1 MPIIQVFLSSIS
13 AKQPPAGKT
22 NPLVERTSS
31 AESLRAESIKVP
43 EPVSDIKQSLISP
56 KPLGVPVEVRKQLKQ
71 LEPVPESE
79 SSNSSR
85 VQSVEDLQTFEDNI
99 SSSTCSSPK
108 KKSKKSKK
116 KQSFSKTSKKS
127 VTDSPDKTKPKKEQG
142 IKDCKATATATVKE
156 TDDNEAKSDKVTLK
170 REVKTD
176 KITIDSELKPA
187 KESED
192 KQVKA
197 RKVILDS
204 QAKVVSSSHDKT
216 TELGNNDVTEYAKE
230 KVKLGEKKETGDID
244 VPKDKIKSE
253 ALHDIKQGGANGT
266 AGRKSA
272 QSSNEKT
279 SNVSVTD
286 ASSAVGDDGITHG
299 ATPRITQ
306 GTLLE
311 IEVTPIVVSEVI
323 NPWCFYVQHCA
334 IALTELQEAI
344 W

>member
-1 MPIIQVFLSSIS
+1 M
-13 AKQPPAGKT
+13 
-22 NPLVERTSS
+22 
-31 AESLRAESIKVP
+31 
-43 EPVSDIKQSLISP
+43 
-56 KPLGVPVEVRKQLKQ
+56 EVRKQLKQ

-142 IKDCKATATATVKE
+142 NKDCNATATGAGVCATVKE
-156 TDDNEAKSDKVTLK
+156 TVDSETKSDKVTLK

-176 KITIDSELKPA
+176 KVTIDSELKPA

-197 RKVILDS
+197 RKVIVDS
-204 QAKVVSSSHDKT
+204 QAKAVSSSQDKT
-216 TELGNNDVTEYAKE
+216 AELGNTDVTEYAKE

-244 VPKDKIKSE
+244 VSKDKITSE
-253 ALHDIKQGGANGT
+253 ALQDLKQGGVNGA

-279 SNVSVTD
+279 SKVSVTD
-286 ASSAVGDDGITHG
+286 ASSAAGDDGITLG
-299 ATPRITQ
+299 ERSRITQ

-311 IEVTPIVVSEVI
+311 IEVTPVVVSEVI

>member
-1 MPIIQVFLSSIS
+1 M
-13 AKQPPAGKT
+13 
-22 NPLVERTSS
+22 
-31 AESLRAESIKVP
+31 SIKVP
-43 EPVSDIKQSLISP
+43 QPEPVSGIKQPQISP

-71 LEPVPESE
+71 LEPVPESG

-116 KQSFSKTSKKS
+116 KQSVSKTSKKN
-127 VTDSPDKTKPKKEQG
+127 VTDSPDKTKPNKEQG
-142 IKDCKATATATVKE
+142 IKDGKATATGAGISATVKE
-156 TDDNEAKSDKVTLK
+156 TADSEAKSDKVTLR

-176 KITIDSELKPA
+176 KVTIDRELKSV
-187 KESED
+187 KESEGR
-192 KQVKA
+192 QVKA
-197 RKVILDS
+197 SKVIVDS
-204 QAKVVSSSHDKT
+204 QAKAVSSSQDKT
-216 TELGNNDVTEYAKE
+216 TGLGNNDISEYAKDKE
-230 KVKLGEKKETGDID
+230 KVTEKKETGDID
-244 VPKDKIKSE
+244 VSKDKITSE
-253 ALHDIKQGGANGT
+253 ALQDIKQGGANGA

-272 QSSNEKT
+272 KTSNEKT
-279 SNVSVTD
+279 SKISVSDT
-286 ASSAVGDDGITHG
+286 SSAGDDAITLG
-299 ATPRITQ
+299 ERPRITQ

-311 IEVTPIVVSEVI
+311 IEVTPVVVSEVI

>member
-13 AKQPPAGKT
+13 AKQPPASKT
-22 NPLVERTSS
+22 NPLVEITSS

-43 EPVSDIKQSLISP
+43 EPVSDIKQPQISP

-71 LEPVPESE
+71 LEPVPVSE

-116 KQSFSKTSKKS
+116 KQSVSKTSKKS
-127 VTDSPDKTKPKKEQG
+127 VTDSPDKTKPKKEHG
-142 IKDCKATATATVKE
+142 IKDCKATATGAGISATVKE
-156 TDDNEAKSDKVTLK
+156 TVDSEAKSDKVTLK
-170 REVKTD
+170 RDVKTD
-176 KITIDSELKPA
+176 KVTIDSELKPA
-187 KESED
+187 KESEG

-197 RKVILDS
+197 RKVIVDS
-204 QAKVVSSSHDKT
+204 QAKAVSSSQDKT
-216 TELGNNDVTEYAKE
+216 IELGNNDVTEYAKE

-244 VPKDKIKSE
+244 VSKDKIKSE
-253 ALHDIKQGGANGT
+253 ALQDIKQGGANG
-266 AGRKSA
+266 ASD
-272 QSSNEKT
+272 EKT
-279 SNVSVTD
+279 SKVSVTD
-286 ASSAVGDDGITHG
+286 ASSAVGDDGITLG
-299 ATPRITQ
+299 ATSRITQ

-311 IEVTPIVVSEVI
+311 IEVTPVVVSEVI